1 MFSAIA
7 RPETRFRTVDKSRTR
22 NGVQVDV
29 DLIGATGFIAA
40 DHVVA
45 SADVGRSV
53 TPAESIGRSIYRY
66 LFDEIR
72 VRYPVT

>member
-7 RPETRFRTVDKSRTR
+7 RPETRFRTVDKSPTR
-22 NGVQVDV
+22 NGVQIDV

-45 SADVGRSV
+45 SADVGGS
-53 TPAESIGRSIYRY
+53 PAESIGRSIYRY